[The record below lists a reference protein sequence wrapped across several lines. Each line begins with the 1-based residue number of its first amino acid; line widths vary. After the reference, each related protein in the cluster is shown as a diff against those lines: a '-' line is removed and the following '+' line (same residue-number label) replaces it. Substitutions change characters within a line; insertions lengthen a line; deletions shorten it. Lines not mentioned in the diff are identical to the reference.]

1 MGLLFHNVMIL
12 RIALVFGV
20 WKGVS
25 SWMSEPLNHNFLAE
39 GEPGDY
45 GPMKSP
51 TPLFLRTWTSVEQQ
65 PP

>member
-51 TPLFLRTWTSVEQQ
+51 TPLFLLH
-65 PP
+65 